1 MQNEIRKRTRTYA
14 VVAVLLAALLGVL
27 CYNFGVIQQTSI
39 FTGTSV
45 FKTFSSEADLKTF
58 LTNSQNSAVANVL
71 SERSSEA
78 LPAFALSVSGNTPA
92 YSTPAYSTTNVQVAG
107 VDEADTVKTDG
118 QYLYKMTGSNIY
130 ILKAYPPQDAQLV
143 STITLDSM
151 SPAGIYATSD
161 RLVVL
166 GNYGAS
172 MIQAYYGAYYENTM
186 AFAKVYDVSN
196 KSDIGLL
203 RTYAMNGSYVK
214 DTSRMI
220 GKYVYFVIN
229 ELAYIINDT
238 VILPQVYSGNETK
251 TIPATEI
258 YYSGIPDSY
267 LSYTTFV
274 ALNVQDTGEEPTQMT
289 VTMGATSAMYV
300 SLKNIYVTFPE
311 TSGETSIYRVS
322 LDGNNLTCEAK
333 GNVPGRIL
341 DQFSMDE
348 YDGYFRVV
356 TTDQTS
362 GIVIWNLPIVGI
374 NATGGILR
382 GPVSTP
388 LVGGA
393 QRTNLYVLNLNMS
406 VLGKLENISVGENL
420 HSARFVGDRCYLV
433 TFQKTDPLF
442 VIGLSDPTNPII
454 LGELNVTGY
463 SDYLQP
469 YDETHIIGV
478 GKETTVAEQGWFAWY
493 QGVKISIFDVSNVS
507 NPVQLAKYVIGDR
520 GTDSPVLQDHKALLF
535 DRTRNLLVIPVKVA
549 EIDPKQYPEG
559 VPPGAYGTPV
569 WQGAYVFNATL
580 TDGLVLRGKVT
591 HIEDGYI
598 WNSGLEIT
606 RSLYIENVLYTVS
619 DKKIKMNSLDDM
631 TQLKE
636 INLP

>member
-1 MQNEIRKRTRTYA
+1 MQNEIRKRTGTYA
-14 VVAVLLAALLGVL
+14 VVAVLLAVMLGVL
-27 CYNFGVIQQTSI
+27 CYNFGIIQQTSI
-39 FTGTSV
+39 FTETSV

-71 SERSSEA
+71 SERSSLA
-78 LPAFALSVSGNTPA
+78 FPASADSVSGTTPA

-196 KSDIGLL
+196 KSDIRLL

-214 DTSRMI
+214 DSSRMI
-220 GKYVYFVIN
+220 GKYVYFVIS

-238 VILPQVYSGNETK
+238 VILPQVYSGGETK
-251 TIPATEI
+251 TVPPTEI

-274 ALNVQDTGEEPTQMT
+274 ALNVQDTGEEPSRMT

-322 LDGNNLTCEAK
+322 LDGNNLACEAK
-333 GNVPGRIL
+333 GSVPGRIL

-356 TTDQTS
+356 TADQTS
-362 GIVIWNLPIVGI
+362 GIVIWTLPIVGI
-374 NATGGILR
+374 NVTGGILQ

-478 GKETTVAEQGWFAWY
+478 GKETTEAEQGWFAWY

-535 DRTRNLLVIPVKVA
+535 DLTRNLLVIPVKVV